1 MSDGNGM
8 ADRAAQ
14 RDDAPLPADL
24 LEILVCPFDKAP
36 LRQEGDQ
43 LICTQC
49 GRRYAI
55 ENGIPN
61 MLVDMATLP

>member
-1 MSDGNGM
+1 MT
-8 ADRAAQ
+8 DRDAQ
-14 RDDAPLPADL
+14 RNEPSLPAEL
-24 LEILVCPFDKAP
+24 LEILVCPVDKAP
-36 LRQEGDQ
+36 VRQDGDQ
-43 LICTQC
+43 LVCPQC

>member
-1 MSDGNGM
+1 VSEGNGM
-8 ADRAAQ
+8 TDRAAQ
-14 RDDAPLPADL
+14 RNEPSLPAEL
-24 LEILVCPFDKAP
+24 LEILVCPVDKAP
-36 LRQEGDQ
+36 VRQDGDQ
-43 LICTQC
+43 LVCTQC